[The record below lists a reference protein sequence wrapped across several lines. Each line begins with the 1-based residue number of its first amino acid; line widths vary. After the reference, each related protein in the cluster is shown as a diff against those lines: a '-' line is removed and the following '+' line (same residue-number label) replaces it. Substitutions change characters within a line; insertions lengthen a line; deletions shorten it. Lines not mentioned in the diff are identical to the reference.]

1 MTFFKNKLAVTI
13 IILSVS
19 FLILIGLSVKRESL
33 SMVENG
39 VGSTLNSVQGL
50 LHKSG
55 FTIKDSLSFVFN
67 FTNVKKENE
76 ELKKRNDELE
86 QKALEHDTLM
96 KENETLREE
105 LNFINQ
111 HAEYNYVGC
120 NIIGRSGGNYLDGFI
135 IDKGTKNGIKKGM
148 VVVTSKGLVGQ
159 VTSTA
164 VNWSEVQSISNENIA
179 VSGMAESTNE
189 TSGIVRGY
197 KDAENRL
204 LAKLYYLPQDS
215 TVKQGDIILTSGY
228 GNLYPKNIRI
238 GQVIDI
244 EEDKG
249 KIMKNAIIEPYVD
262 FNTLEQVLVV
272 IPKDIREIKY

>member
-19 FLILIGLSVKRESL
+19 FLILIGVSVKRESL

-39 VGSTLNSVQGL
+39 VGSTLNSIQRL
-50 LHKSG
+50 FHKSG
-55 FTIKDSLSFVFN
+55 YTIKDSLGFVFN

-86 QKALEHDTLM
+86 QKALERDTLM
-96 KENETLREE
+96 KENEILRES
-105 LNFINQ
+105 LDFKSQ
-111 HAEYNYVGC
+111 HSEYNYIGS

-135 IDKGTKNGIKKGM
+135 IDKGTRDGIKKGM

-164 VNWSEVQSISNENIA
+164 INWSEVQSISNENIA

-197 KDAENRL
+197 KDADNRL

-215 TVKQGDIILTSGY
+215 TVKQGDVILTSGY
-228 GNLYPKNIRI
+228 GSLYPKNIRI

-249 KIMKNAIIEPYVD
+249 KIMKNAIIEPYVN

-272 IPKDIREIKY
+272 IPKDLREIKY